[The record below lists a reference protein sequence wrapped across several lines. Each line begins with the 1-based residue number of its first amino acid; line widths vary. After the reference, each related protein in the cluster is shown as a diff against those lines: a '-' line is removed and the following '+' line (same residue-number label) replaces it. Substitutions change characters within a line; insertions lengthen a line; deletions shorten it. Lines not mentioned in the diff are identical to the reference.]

1 MSKLKIGVLYSKE
14 SKTLPYQTWVE
25 EHLGGDVVLI
35 NSRSETVN
43 TDINL
48 LILVGGA
55 DVYPLRYNEKPGIK
69 TGQPNIDLE
78 WFDMYMLPQ
87 YIELAAQNKLAIFGI
102 CRGFQTL
109 NVHFGGSLVQD
120 INQAYSSKDR
130 SELVDD
136 ILTCNSNVYQFR
148 NAENKPVLEFKANS
162 LHHQG
167 LYLPQLSNQ
176 FWAIGKNKKYDNI
189 EVMIHKELPIA
200 ACQFHSE
207 ETYCYHMKRLIMSL
221 LNKIQ

>member
-1 MSKLKIGVLYSKE
+1 MSKIKVGVLYSKE

-25 EHLGGDVVLI
+25 EHLDGDVVLI
-35 NSRSETVN
+35 NSRSETIN
-43 TDINL
+43 TDISL
-48 LILVGGA
+48 LILIGGA
-55 DVYPLRYNEKPGIK
+55 DVYPLSYNQKPGIK

-78 WFDMYMLPQ
+78 WFDMVMLPQ
-87 YIELAAQNKLAIFGI
+87 YVQRAAENKLAIFGI

-109 NVHFGGSLVQD
+109 NVHFGGTLIQD

-136 ILTCNSNVYQFR
+136 IVCVNSQAYEFR
-148 NAENKPVLEFKANS
+148 NFENKRVLEFKANS

-167 LYLPQLSNQ
+167 LYLPQLSEQ

-200 ACQFHSE
+200 GMQGHVE